1 MSARLLIF
9 ESVFKF
15 LIGTQHRDMQDQ
27 IGMDQVVRDRLGWTR
42 VTTARTQARK
52 DFDQLAAEWKIH
64 QQLSQQKPTSSVNST
79 MSTPQLDSVS
89 FTDESDG
96 HERCD
101 NAAAPEPRPVQSN
114 GKKHADT
121 NGNKDDQSNVPLS
134 SLKPWQR
141 ISRKMFVAV
150 GWKAGGCD
158 RGGK

>member
-1 MSARLLIF
+1 
-9 ESVFKF
+9 
-15 LIGTQHRDMQDQ
+15 MQDQ
-27 IGMDQVVRDRLGWTR
+27 IGMDEVVRDRLGWTR

-64 QQLSQQKPTSSVNST
+64 QQLSQQKPTSCVNST

-89 FTDESDG
+89 FTDESEG

-101 NAAAPEPRPVQSN
+101 TTGVPEPRPVLSN

-121 NGNKDDQSNVPLS
+121 NGNKDADERSNVPLS

-150 GWKAGGCD
+150 GWKAGGRD
-158 RGGK
+158 RGGGK